1 MSTLSKEQRLIARM
15 ANSIDVLATYI
26 HRNAQDQEEA
36 ETYITPHQNLVNEA
50 RYSLNNL
57 TSTEPAKH
65 EPKPLGKPTS
75 AVVHDHEH
83 LFDIGRQVGM
93 DELCDIMAEAVKTYN
108 ITGLKLGHT
117 IVSALAA
124 ERKISTMTRNIRHA
138 VGAGMDIDSGG
149 LGIKVLDGVF
159 SLVIT
164 D

>member
-1 MSTLSKEQRLIARM
+1 MSTLSKEQRLIARL
-15 ANSIDVLATYI
+15 ANSLQTLVSSIKK
-26 HRNAQDQEEA
+26 NAENESEAQEFLD
-36 ETYITPHQNLVNEA
+36 PHQNLVNEA
-50 RYSLNNL
+50 LYSLNHL
-57 TSTEPAKH
+57 SPDT
-65 EPKPLGKPTS
+65 PKPTGKPTS